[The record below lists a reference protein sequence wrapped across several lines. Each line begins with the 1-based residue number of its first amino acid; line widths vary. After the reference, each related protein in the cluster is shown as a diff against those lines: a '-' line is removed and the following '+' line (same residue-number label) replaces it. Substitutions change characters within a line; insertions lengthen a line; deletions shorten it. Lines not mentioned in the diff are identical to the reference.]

1 MKDDVK
7 SVSGAELPA
16 RLVESC
22 IYELRGMR
30 VMLDRDLA
38 RLYGVETR
46 VLNQAVKRN
55 ASRFPPDFMFPL
67 TREEIVRMSQI
78 VISPD
83 LRHGASLKFSK
94 NVMAFTEQG
103 VAMLSSVLRSPRA
116 VLVNVEV
123 MRAFVRL
130 RRILADNADL
140 ARRFDELE
148 RKYDVQFKVVFD
160 AIRQLMQKPK
170 PYPEP
175 PKQKIG
181 FHVSEPIAKYGA
193 DGKRRK
199 R

>member
-1 MKDDVK
+1 M
-7 SVSGAELPA
+7 SRSSTELPA

-22 IYELRGMR
+22 IYKLRGMR

-38 RLYGVETR
+38 RLFGVETR

-55 ASRFPPDFMFPL
+55 ISRFSPDFMFPL
-67 TREEIVRMSQI
+67 TREEIARMSQI
-78 VISPD
+78 VISPN
-83 LRHGASLKFSK
+83 LQHGATLKFSK
-94 NVMAFTEQG
+94 SVMAFTEQG

-116 VLVNVEV
+116 VLVNIEV

-148 RKYDVQFKVVFD
+148 RKYDVKLNVVFD
-160 AIRQLMQKPK
+160 AIRKLMEK
-170 PYPEP
+170 PEP
-175 PKQKIG
+175 EPRPPRKIG
-181 FHVSEPIAKYGA
+181 FHVSEAVVEYGG
-193 DGKRRK
+193 GKRKK